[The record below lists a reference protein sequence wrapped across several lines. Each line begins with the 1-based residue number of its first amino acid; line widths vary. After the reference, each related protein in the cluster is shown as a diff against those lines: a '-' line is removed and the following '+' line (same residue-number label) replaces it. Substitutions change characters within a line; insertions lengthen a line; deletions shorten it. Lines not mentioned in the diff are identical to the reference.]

1 MTAVQL
7 KLAKASQVL
16 HGRLLKTWHDAGTAA
31 EIIIIIIIIIQPPKR
46 PRGPLTMNKIDIEK
60 EIRIVSTISYCMIMQ
75 SFQ

>member
-7 KLAKASQVL
+7 KLAKASQVP

-31 EIIIIIIIIIQPPKR
+31 EIIIIQPPKR
-46 PRGPLTMNKIDIEK
+46 PRGPLTMNKMDIEK
-60 EIRIVSTISYCMIMQ
+60 EFRIVSTISYCMTMQ